1 MPLPSPIKNAKNQ
14 TQNCHGVDRP
24 KSAPDLH
31 TRPMNDLLLSE
42 GATNKAKEA
51 DHFAFLISDVVIPDG
66 TPRLDVV
73 ASLADAGIQWWR
85 NGKKNEYVTTSL
97 FEGPFPITSPE
108 TFLSELSGELTARQR
123 TVRRAKSRG
132 ACSSHRH
139 SAGTIVQLRF

>member
-1 MPLPSPIKNAKNQ
+1 MWLP
-14 TQNCHGVDRP
+14 V
-24 KSAPDLH
+24 
-31 TRPMNDLLLSE
+31 
-42 GATNKAKEA
+42 
-51 DHFAFLISDVVIPDG
+51 
-66 TPRLDVV
+66 
-73 ASLADAGIQWWR
+73 QWLR